1 MDKQSPQPPLTTPVR
16 RAIDS
21 APESAP
27 NLRDADAERLRS
39 GINHL
44 SSIIKSLRESDPG
57 NPLLAE
63 MDANLIELTEGAR
76 QMHHALV
83 STSSE
88 AERNKRLAEMDH
100 LTEIYNRRGLES
112 AINEMV
118 ERNIER
124 QRNME
129 QGGGMYY
136 MCVAIDLDDFKPINT
151 EFGHLGGDLALQIFA
166 KVLKQVLR
174 SDDFVAKREY
184 HEIDGINS
192 PEGPTGARTG
202 GDEFMAVL
210 TMVLPHAM
218 NEEESKQY
226 FNGLSEMVANKIKI
240 AVSRFKFKKVDD
252 KVVHEERDGAPST
265 GELVLGASINSEVC
279 KHEPDATSYDVK
291 NTIIQALN
299 DADAKLEQMKKD
311 KKDYARSNI
320 MVAGDDP
327 EQPWN

>member
-1 MDKQSPQPPLTTPVR
+1 
-16 RAIDS
+16 
-21 APESAP
+21 
-27 NLRDADAERLRS
+27 
-39 GINHL
+39 
-44 SSIIKSLRESDPG
+44 
-57 NPLLAE
+57 

-100 LTEIYNRRGLES
+100 LTEIYNLRGLES
-112 AINEMV
+112 AINETV
-118 ERNIER
+118 ERNIKR

-129 QGGGMYY
+129 QAKQGEGMYY

-151 EFGHLGGDLALQIFA
+151 LLGHAGGDLALKVFA

-184 HEIDGINS
+184 HEIDGMNS
-192 PEGPTGARTG
+192 PEDPTGARTG

-210 TMVLPHAM
+210 TMDLPYTM
-218 NEEESKQY
+218 NEEEGKHY
-226 FNGLSEMVANKIKI
+226 FNGLSEMITKKIKI

-252 KVVHEERDGAPST
+252 KVVYEERDGVPST

-279 KHEPDATSYDVK
+279 KHEPHATSDDVK

-299 DADAKLEQMKKD
+299 DADAKLEQMKKE
-311 KKDYARSNI
+311 KKDKANSEAMNEEL
-320 MVAGDDP
+320 